1 MGVVV
6 QKFGGS
12 SVADAAKIK
21 AVAQIVL
28 SERRRGHDVVVAV
41 SAMGKTTDNLIKLA
55 REINE
60 RPHPREM
67 DMLLA
72 TGEQISIACL
82 AMALQAEGCDAV
94 SFTGPQ
100 VRMMT
105 DEAHG
110 KAKILQIDDSVLR
123 EALDQGKVAIVAG
136 FQGRTPRGEIT
147 TLGRGGSDTTAVALA
162 AALKADVCD
171 IYTDVDGVFT
181 TDPRIVP
188 EARKLERI
196 SYDECLELAALG
208 AKVLHSRS
216 VEIAKKFRVPLRVRS
231 TFLPASL
238 GTMIVEETP
247 DMEEILVS
255 GVAAQRSEAKINVL
269 GVPDRPGIAGELLG
283 AVADANINVDVIL
296 QNVAADGL
304 NDISFT
310 VPRDDLREAYET
322 VQRKAKEIG
331 AREVKVDDKIAKVS
345 IVGVGMRTHSGVAAR
360 MFRALAQAGV
370 NIESISTSEIK
381 ISCLVA
387 EADLER
393 AVRAVH
399 DEFRLAQ
406 ALA

>member
-1 MGVVV
+1 M
-6 QKFGGS
+6 
-12 SVADAAKIK
+12 
-21 AVAQIVL
+21 
-28 SERRRGHDVVVAV
+28 
-41 SAMGKTTDNLIKLA
+41 
-55 REINE
+55 
-60 RPHPREM
+60 
-67 DMLLA
+67 
-72 TGEQISIACL
+72 
-82 AMALQAEGCDAV
+82 
-94 SFTGPQ
+94 
-100 VRMMT
+100 
-105 DEAHG
+105 
-110 KAKILQIDDSVLR
+110 
-123 EALDQGKVAIVAG
+123 
-136 FQGRTPRGEIT
+136 
-147 TLGRGGSDTTAVALA
+147 
-162 AALKADVCD
+162 
-171 IYTDVDGVFT
+171 
-181 TDPRIVP
+181 
-188 EARKLERI
+188 
-196 SYDECLELAALG
+196 
-208 AKVLHSRS
+208 
-216 VEIAKKFRVPLRVRS
+216 
-231 TFLPASL
+231 
-238 GTMIVEETP
+238 
-247 DMEEILVS
+247 
-255 GVAAQRSEAKINVL
+255 AAQRSEAKINVL